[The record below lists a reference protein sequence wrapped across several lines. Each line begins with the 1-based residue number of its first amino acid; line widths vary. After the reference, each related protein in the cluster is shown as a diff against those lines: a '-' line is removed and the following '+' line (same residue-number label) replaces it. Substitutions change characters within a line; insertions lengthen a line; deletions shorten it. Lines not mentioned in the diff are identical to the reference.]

1 MPRSK
6 KPFTVTRRVDSKT
19 YQFTLNPTCG
29 LPDRVCRNWQRA
41 NFQKLPP
48 ALAHH
53 RFPKNKGMAEM
64 GVYELIQHLKNEADG
79 AEAKRLRADDI
90 SVGEWLE
97 KFALP
102 EKKPRAA
109 LLAARNRPYSVK
121 TMSNYDG
128 YYRCYIKMDPIVGL
142 KMSEVE
148 EQDVLEF
155 TNRLANTDI
164 GRGGNRR
171 KMIGTRTF
179 EAVVKFVR
187 MAFKEYRRTHRKWF
201 NPFDGIEAPQAA
213 EIAERGALSE
223 DEVVAL
229 FAPGVLADAMELAV
243 CGAMFLSGLRR
254 AEIFALKSDCLDWNA
269 PKITVKNAWQNFDRK
284 DRVLGPTKGKR
295 RRAAPFDPILQE
307 AIRQLWE
314 KNGRHEFVFSF
325 PNGKTP
331 GPSWIKGRFP
341 KWLKKAGIEMN
352 GRDIVPHSSRHSLA
366 SLLEARGVP
375 LRYIQDLL
383 GHSDLKTTKIY
394 LHSTEKTIRDIG
406 IKISEVVAEKGD
418 EGKVVEFKV
427 S

>member
-6 KPFTVTRRVDSKT
+6 KPFAVTRRVDSKT

-41 NFQKLPP
+41 SFQKLPP

-53 RFPKNKGMAEM
+53 RLPKSKGQAEM

-79 AEAKRLRADDI
+79 AEAKRLRADEI

-97 KFALP
+97 KFASP
-102 EKKPRAA
+102 EKSPRAA
-109 LLAARNRPYSVK
+109 LLAAKNRPYSVK
-121 TMSNYDG
+121 TISNYDG
-128 YYRCYIKMDPIVGL
+128 YYRCYIMKDPIASL
-142 KMSEVE
+142 KMLEVE

-155 TNRLANTDI
+155 INRLANTDI
-164 GRGGNRR
+164 GREGERR

-179 EAVVKFVR
+179 ETVVKFAR
-187 MAFKEYRRTHRKWF
+187 MAFREYRRTHRKWF
-201 NPFDGIEAPQAA
+201 NPFDGIDAPQAA
-213 EIAERGALSE
+213 EGSERGTLSE

-229 FAPGVLADAMELAV
+229 FAPGVLIDAMERAV

-254 AEIFALKSDCLDWNA
+254 AEIFALKSDCLDWRS

-284 DRVLGPTKGKR
+284 GRVLGPTKGKR
-295 RRAAPFDPILQE
+295 RRTAPFDPILQE
-307 AIRQLWE
+307 AIKKLWAE
-314 KNGRHEFVFSF
+314 NGRHEFAFSF

-341 KWLKKAGIEMN
+341 KWLKKAGIELD

-394 LHSTEKTIRDIG
+394 LHSTERTIRDIG
-406 IKISEVVAEKGD
+406 VKISEAMADKGD
-418 EGKVVEFKV
+418 DGKIVEFKV